1 MSTKQP
7 SQIMPMI
14 AVSSVDS
21 AREFYV
27 DKMGFG
33 HMMGVLG
40 KDGQLEFCTVALD
53 GAKIMLMRADGAPP
67 APSVQIYFQV
77 EDVNSYHSRLVS
89 AGVACTDPENMW
101 WGDRVFIA
109 TDLNGYK
116 IWFYESV
123 AEPAVP
129 EGMKVV

>member
-1 MSTKQP
+1 MSTNQP

-14 AVSSVDS
+14 AVPSVDA

-27 DKMGFG
+27 NKLGFG
-33 HMMGVLG
+33 HQMGVLG
-40 KDGQLEFCTVALD
+40 KDGQLEFCTVVRD
-53 GAKIMLMRADGAPP
+53 GAKIMFTRADGPTP

-77 EDVNSYHSRLVS
+77 GDIDGYYSRLSS

-109 TDLNGYK
+109 TDNNGYK
-116 IWFYESV
+116 IWFYETVS
-123 AEPAVP
+123 EPAIP